1 MNKVKEFLGNI
12 AKNIWFGV
20 KTSFLASKK
29 YFAIKCMILFSTT
42 AIPLINIWLWKEILN
57 FIALRLK
64 SFNEIIIYV
73 TIYSLLKLATYLI
86 SCLDNYVNRRYSDE
100 LTFYIENVMIEKTSR
115 MDLAFF
121 DMASMGDKVRQA
133 RNNFGIMNQITW
145 LVFNIISEL
154 INIIATFVI
163 VSSYHLWIGTATLI
177 FLIPYFVHNR
187 NYTEKLLKLEKEQI
201 REKRIM
207 DYYNNVFYD
216 NNVQFE
222 IKLNNIGKYFIDQF
236 HEKWTAL
243 FKVNMQENV
252 KFNLRNIFI
261 FILNTASELLV
272 LCVSVY
278 EVIHKKIGIGNLQY
292 NLNMVA
298 RLREQS
304 KLLIAD
310 INSFLVNNIRLDEL
324 REFINIKPVIE
335 KSGTLIPSKNP
346 RIEFCNVWF
355 HYPNSDNYVLKDC
368 SLIIEPNEKIGLVG
382 INGAG
387 KSTILKLIFRFY
399 DPQKG
404 TIKLDGTDIKEYDV
418 YAVRKIFSVLFQE
431 YVTYCLPL
439 REIIALSDFDKRYDD
454 EKLKHACDMS
464 GVTEII
470 KDWENGYDTVIGR
483 YYEDNGKDFSGGQ
496 WQLVSLARAYF
507 KDSDYI
513 ILDEPSAALD
523 PISEDKIFKQLYG
536 LSKQKSA
543 LTISHRLS
551 NTYLADKIIVIE
563 DGYIIEQGSHS
574 DLLQKNGRYAQL
586 FKLQASRYT

>member
-1 MNKVKEFLGNI
+1 MYNI
-12 AKNIWFGV
+12 
-20 KTSFLASKK
+20 
-29 YFAIKCMILFSTT
+29 
-42 AIPLINIWLWKEILN
+42 
-57 FIALRLK
+57 
-64 SFNEIIIYV
+64 
-73 TIYSLLKLATYLI
+73 
-86 SCLDNYVNRRYSDE
+86 
-100 LTFYIENVMIEKTSR
+100 
-115 MDLAFF
+115 
-121 DMASMGDKVRQA
+121 
-133 RNNFGIMNQITW
+133 
-145 LVFNIISEL
+145 
-154 INIIATFVI
+154 
-163 VSSYHLWIGTATLI
+163 
-177 FLIPYFVHNR
+177 
-187 NYTEKLLKLEKEQI
+187 
-201 REKRIM
+201 
-207 DYYNNVFYD
+207 
-216 NNVQFE
+216 
-222 IKLNNIGKYFIDQF
+222 
-236 HEKWTAL
+236 
-243 FKVNMQENV
+243 
-252 KFNLRNIFI
+252 RNIFI
-261 FILNTASELLV
+261 FMLNAASELLV
-272 LCVSVY
+272 LCISVF
-278 EVIHKKIGIGNLQY
+278 EVINKKIGIGNLQY

-355 HYPNSDNYVLKDC
+355 HYPSSDNYVLKDC

-439 REIIALSDFDKRYDD
+439 REIIALSDFDKRYD
-454 EKLKHACDMS
+454 
-464 GVTEII
+464 
-470 KDWENGYDTVIGR
+470 
-483 YYEDNGKDFSGGQ
+483 
-496 WQLVSLARAYF
+496 
-507 KDSDYI
+507 
-513 ILDEPSAALD
+513 

>member
-1 MNKVKEFLGNI
+1 M
-12 AKNIWFGV
+12 
-20 KTSFLASKK
+20 
-29 YFAIKCMILFSTT
+29 
-42 AIPLINIWLWKEILN
+42 
-57 FIALRLK
+57 
-64 SFNEIIIYV
+64 
-73 TIYSLLKLATYLI
+73 LKLATYLI

-145 LVFNIISEL
+145 LVFDIISEL

-163 VSSYHLWIGTATLI
+163 VSSYHLWIGIATLI

-187 NYTEKLLKLEKEQI
+187 NHAEKLLKLEKEQI

-236 HEKWTAL
+236 HEKWAGL
-243 FKVNMQENV
+243 FKINMQENV
-252 KFNLRNIFI
+252 MYNIRNIFI
-261 FILNTASELLV
+261 FMLNAASELLV
-272 LCVSVY
+272 LCISVF
-278 EVIHKKIGIGNLQY
+278 EVINKKIGIGNLQY

-298 RLREQS
+298 KLREQS

-355 HYPNSDNYVLKDC
+355 HYPSSDNYVLKDC